1 MSSLFSDEGDKEGV
15 QQVVETVKEIYE
27 FELTSVDAGQKI
39 KIIKIIRELLNL
51 GLKEAKDIVDKAPII
66 MKKGKKEEG
75 EKLKEELAKSGCV
88 VTLK

>member
-1 MSSLFSDEGDKEGV
+1 M
-15 QQVVETVKEIYE
+15 ETVKEIYE

>member
-1 MSSLFSDEGDKEGV
+1 ME
-15 QQVVETVKEIYE
+15 QTKEIYE

-39 KIIKIIRELLNL
+39 KIIKIIRELLSL

-75 EKLKEELAKSGCV
+75 
-88 VTLK
+88 